1 MRRRAV
7 YLLEN
12 TAEISPIQRPVF
24 AFLKE
29 RLVTDEQAQKWIRRE
44 LEALLMIDDVE
55 FLLDLVTHVVRDVS
69 KQEAERKLHLA
80 IEPFLHEHAGLF
92 AAELGSFL
100 ASGLNM
106 VGYDHQRLAAAE
118 NNSL

>member
-12 TAEISPIQRPVF
+12 AAGVLPIRQPVF

-55 FLLDLVTHVVRDVS
+55 FLADLVTHVVRDAC
-69 KQEAERKLHLA
+69 KQEVERKLHLA

-106 VGYDHQRLAAAE
+106 VGYDHQRLVGEE
-118 NNSL
+118 NSP